1 MHLTQ
6 RYQLSRL
13 SKYFVVLGVMSLF
26 SAMVLTFIFLIR
38 TSLHIMNFLCERIGG
53 IYMRMVIVCLATAAW
68 MAFKGKAILWPQ
80 LQLGDLLLFKLFVPE
95 I

>member
-1 MHLTQ
+1 
-6 RYQLSRL
+6 
-13 SKYFVVLGVMSLF
+13 
-26 SAMVLTFIFLIR
+26 
-38 TSLHIMNFLCERIGG
+38 MNFLCERIGG
-53 IYMRMVIVCLATAAW
+53 IYMRMVIVSLATAAW